1 MAFVQLYLES
11 IQDLLEI
18 ESKDIRIR
26 EDPEKGVFLEGIQWF
41 KCNSPEECSQIFH
54 KGELNRNTQC
64 TKMNAHSSRSHA
76 ILIMKIE
83 KSVKITNPKNIKNIK
98 NNDRLLTCS
107 YLHLVDL
114 AGSERVRKTGAT
126 DMRLEEAKKINLSLL
141 CLGNVIASLTNPN
154 ASHISYRDSKLT
166 RILKES
172 LGGNAKTSLI
182 VTVSPSSYNTEET
195 MSSLYFALRAMK
207 VQNKPII
214 NKTVDY
220 QALCVKLQDDL
231 DKLNDDYAKLKI
243 EYDKVYSELEKYK
256 KGEKYFELQ
265 KNLGIS
271 NDLSLQLNQT
281 ENSNRISED
290 VNLNNTNSTNSNT
303 ITLQNSKQNNK
314 EKSNVIKNI
323 NTINNIGNRTN
334 INYIGSK
341 NNNNN
346 NTAKIN
352 KNNIKI
358 ITNVDPKTGMNNELL
373 NNNEIEN
380 INGNNNNINKNVNN
394 TNINTNNNNNNSIN
408 NNSNNNINNNA
419 NSNNNNNN
427 NNNNKNNINNNNQIK
442 KIKQFYEKL
451 MKNKTEEYELM
462 IKKVDD
468 MVYKK
473 ESEIE
478 QLKSQI
484 NSLNDKIMKQ
494 KEDLDDMSKEKED
507 LQNSVST
514 LSAQVEEQ
522 KNLLKNDKSEKEYKA
537 LIEMLNDNIASL
549 EKKIIKLEDTST
561 FSETSKEKIVN
572 SLDYKVN
579 EFQSQIN
586 NLTQKKNNSI
596 IKKAQNE
603 IKINLISREKNIDY
617 KTNEKI
623 NEEITQIQKENFD
636 LLVDQE
642 SITKKVEVIES
653 QINSTKKINKN
664 LKNLLEK
671 YNKKNKAELI
681 MSLAKKEIDT
691 IILNE
696 SIRTYD
702 SILMNVIEL
711 QYDDKFNLYKVE
723 NDMNNLINKSSL
735 LLNNYLNY
743 INKLDDINKELEV
756 IINEPDNF
764 DKLNQMRENI
774 ENLLEESEEINN
786 ITKSYNLYTNT
797 NLNNISYDKCPIC
810 LENIISNMNENF
822 SILIDTY
829 NVTNSNICQMISL
842 MEESN
847 CYKKKFIS
855 NLSSFVQEN
864 VKDAFI
870 KQNILYKLN
879 ELLKAKVDEKEYN
892 NKFEEI
898 IRELFKKITLN
909 LNEKD
914 KENKLLTQRIN
925 QYSKQIDENIKKV
938 NINTKSNT
946 NRNNMTINA
955 TDNEVNKLK
964 LKILNQQRT
973 ISNTRSNI
981 EKVNSSIDKVNDL
994 IKSTNFN
1001 TNQVD
1006 SSKITDTLNEC
1017 KNIVQKLSKGLNTEG
1032 NKIITSNLKKG
1043 NNKIS
1048 IKKLQ
1053 KENCGNTK
1061 NIKDDKKVSQN
1072 LFKQYFINLSKFSK
1086 TMIDYTL
1093 NGDEEDDKNN

>member
-1 MAFVQLYLES
+1 LAFVQLYLES

-18 ESKDIRIR
+18 ESRDIRIR

-54 KGELNRNTQC
+54 KGELNRNTEC

-154 ASHISYRDSKLT
+154 TSHISYRDSKLT

-281 ENSNRISED
+281 ENSNKMAED
-290 VNLNNTNSTNSNT
+290 INLNNSNSTNSKTNT
-303 ITLQNSKQNNK
+303 MQSSKLNNK
-314 EKSNVIKNI
+314 EKNNIIKNI

-334 INYIGSK
+334 INYIGNK

-358 ITNVDPKTGMNNELL
+358 ITNVDPKAGMNNELAN
-373 NNNEIEN
+373 NNNELDN
-380 INGNNNNINKNVNN
+380 LN
-394 TNINTNNNNNNSIN
+394 TNDKNK
-408 NNSNNNINNNA
+408 NINNNA
-419 NSNNNNNN
+419 NSNE
-427 NNNNKNNINNNNQIK
+427 NNNNKNNNSNNINNNINNNNNNHINNNNQIK

-451 MKNKTEEYELM
+451 MKNKTEEYEMM

-522 KNLLKNDKSEKEYKA
+522 KKLLKNDKSEKEYKA
-537 LIEMLNDNIASL
+537 IIEMLNDNIASL

-623 NEEITQIQKENFD
+623 NKEITEIQKENFD

-696 SIRTYD
+696 SVRTYD

-847 CYKKKFIS
+847 CYKRKFIT

-925 QYSKQIDENIKKV
+925 QYSKQIDDNIKKINV
-938 NINTKSNT
+938 NNKNNT
-946 NRNNMTINA
+946 NRNNMTITT

-1001 TNQVD
+1001 SNQVD

-1017 KNIVQKLSKGLNTEG
+1017 KNIVQKLSKGLNPEG
-1032 NKIITSNLKKG
+1032 NKITTTNLKKG
-1043 NNKIS
+1043 NSKIKINKI
-1048 IKKLQ
+1048 Q
-1053 KENCGNTK
+1053 KENRGNIK
-1061 NIKDDKKVSQN
+1061 NIKDDKKLPQN

-1093 NGDEEDDKNN
+1093 NDEEEDDNNN